1 MTWSFIHQER
11 RKYGRIGLNVAYDF
25 NESDFNVCLDLLTTY
40 LNKALEAKDT
50 RLPWGSLK
58 YLMGEV
64 RGISSRSRTPYS
76 D

>member
-1 MTWSFIHQER
+1 M
-11 RKYGRIGLNVAYDF
+11 AYDF

-40 LNKALEAKDT
+40 LNKALEANDP

-64 RGISSRSRTPYS
+64 RVPAAFALSPTVVFKLHLFEAELYFNAHTS
-76 D
+76 